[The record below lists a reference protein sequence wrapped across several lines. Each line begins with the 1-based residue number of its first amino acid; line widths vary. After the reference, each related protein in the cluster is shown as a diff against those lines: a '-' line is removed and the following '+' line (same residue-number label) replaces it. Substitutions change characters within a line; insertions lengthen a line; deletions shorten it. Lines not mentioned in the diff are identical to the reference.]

1 MTDDTIQSIC
11 GEPVDLEGLEERDE
25 IPVDL
30 VAEEVSEAIKIPLN
44 PRFGPFKKDII
55 RDIKKLTT
63 EYSDRQLNRTKR
75 DDLIKI
81 LAEQMERTV
90 VEIQAP
96 PEIANVSPDKRL
108 MIGSM
113 YRISLAFCQL
123 LEGASKKF
131 QPMGYCIHNYA
142 NTVDQPRNREVIM
155 DVLSEIWDEHSEVL
169 QAYCSK
175 ESRLFLVFGL
185 ALVSSVRKYSPL
197 MENDH
202 QVEPP
207 NFDRLAP
214 KSGLGAR
221 CRKDEHGPLPD
232 TQGGAIRFAGGY
244 QSHRTDH
251 NRVQQRGGLHS
262 VRIPPGKEESAPCL
276 SSLRARR
283 NRQDFRNQR
292 GADTAGKDS
301 SKSVDSI
308 RRLPE
313 QKRTVQCTGKSLLPI
328 REDQPDSATGTPAV
342 DKSSGHNLEVKHGLL
357 HNVQAPDPK
366 GQDVCLG
373 KSVVRGED
381 KKRSVRDN
389 GKNEAVSGPR
399 S

>member
-1 MTDDTIQSIC
+1 MSTRRYYS
-11 GEPVDLEGLEERDE
+11 V
-25 IPVDL
+25 
-30 VAEEVSEAIKIPLN
+30 
-44 PRFGPFKKDII
+44 
-55 RDIKKLTT
+55 LT
-63 EYSDRQLNRTKR
+63 
-75 DDLIKI
+75 
-81 LAEQMERTV
+81 
-90 VEIQAP
+90 
-96 PEIANVSPDKRL
+96 
-108 MIGSM
+108 
-113 YRISLAFCQL
+113 
-123 LEGASKKF
+123 
-131 QPMGYCIHNYA
+131 
-142 NTVDQPRNREVIM
+142 
-155 DVLSEIWDEHSEVL
+155 
-169 QAYCSK
+169 K

-207 NFDRLAP
+207 NINRLAP

-221 CRKDEHGPLPD
+221 CREDEHGPLPD

-244 QSHRTDH
+244 N

-301 SKSVDSI
+301 SKGANTEREFSSV
-308 RRLPE
+308 RRLSTVGSYCKQE
-313 QKRTVQCTGKSLLPI
+313 RTVQCTGKSLLPI

-357 HNVQAPDPK
+357 HNVQAPDTK

-373 KSVVRGED
+373 KPAVRGED
-381 KKRSVRDN
+381 EKGGICDN

>member
-11 GEPVDLEGLEERDE
+11 GEPVDLEDLQERDE

-155 DVLSEIWDEHSEVL
+155 DVLGEIWDEHSEVL

-207 NFDRLAP
+207 NINRLAP
-214 KSGLGAR
+214 Q

-244 QSHRTDH
+244 N

-262 VRIPPGKEESAPCL
+262 VRVPAGKEESAPCL

-292 GADTAGKDS
+292 GADTKGSNS

-313 QKRTVQCTGKSLLPI
+313 QKRKVQCTSQPLLPI

-357 HNVQAPDPK
+357 HNVQASDTK
-366 GQDVCLG
+366 RQDVCLG

-381 KKRSVRDN
+381 KKGGLRDN
-389 GKNEAVSGPR
+389 GKDEAVSGPR

>member
-1 MTDDTIQSIC
+1 MED
-11 GEPVDLEGLEERDE
+11 LEERDE

-108 MIGSM
+108 MIGAM

-142 NTVDQPRNREVIM
+142 NTVDQPRYREVIM
-155 DVLSEIWDEHSEVL
+155 DVLGEIWDEHSEVL

-207 NFDRLAP
+207 NINRLAP
-214 KSGLGAR
+214 Q

-244 QSHRTDH
+244 N

-262 VRIPPGKEESAPCL
+262 VRISPGKEESAPCL

-283 NRQDFRNQR
+283 NRLDFRNQR
-292 GADTAGKDS
+292 GANPAGKDS
-301 SKSVDSI
+301 GKGVDSV
-308 RRLPE
+308 RRLSE

-328 REDQPDSATGTPAV
+328 REDQPHSPTSTPAV

-357 HNVQAPDPK
+357 HNVQASDTTHPLVGK

-373 KSVVRGED
+373 KPVVRGED
-381 KKRSVRDN
+381 KKGSVLDN
-389 GKNEAVSGPR
+389 GKDEAVSGPR